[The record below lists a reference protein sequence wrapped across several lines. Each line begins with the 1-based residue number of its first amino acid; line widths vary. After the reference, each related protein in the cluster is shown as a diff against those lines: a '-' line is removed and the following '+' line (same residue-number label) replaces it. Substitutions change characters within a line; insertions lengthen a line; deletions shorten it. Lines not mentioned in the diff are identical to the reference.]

1 VPLAE
6 GLAPM
11 PPMGWSSW
19 NAFQCNI
26 SSQLIRDTADAM
38 VSSGMRDAG
47 YEYVNID
54 DCWLTNTRSD
64 GQPQFTQQFADG
76 GIPAIAEYVHERGLK
91 LGIYSDRGAF
101 TCAGRVGSRGFETE
115 DARLYASWGVD
126 YLKYDNGDYLDVNNM
141 AGGHN
146 LNEGVMREQ
155 HGRMAAAVASSGRPI
170 VFSLSAWAFYEWAVP
185 FSNLWRTTGDITDS
199 WASISGIINSSGN
212 RLAAY
217 AAPNHWN
224 DPDMLQVGNGGLNL
238 TESRAHFGMWA
249 MMSAPLISGNDLR
262 SMNQETTDLLV
273 NREVIAIDQ
282 DPLGLQGVRVSQSG
296 MTSVWAK
303 PLGAFGARAVALL
316 NQGEGQQNIT
326 FSLAD
331 VGLQNQA
338 ATLRDLWEGRDLGTT
353 NANGQFSTMVPAHG
367 MLLLRV
373 VGVEPDLPGA
383 GQIDVSRL
391 DPIYAANALGPFER
405 NRSVGGAAGGDGQ
418 PIAIRGATFDTGLGV
433 AAGSLIVYRLGSRC
447 TRFQAVA
454 GIDDQA
460 NGSATV
466 AFEVWGD
473 NQKLFQSDIVNRNS
487 AALPIDVD
495 VTGVFRLKLK
505 VTNGL
510 DDANQDF
517 ASWGDARL
525 VCAAAG

>member
-1 VPLAE
+1 
-6 GLAPM
+6 
-11 PPMGWSSW
+11 
-19 NAFQCNI
+19 
-26 SSQLIRDTADAM
+26 
-38 VSSGMRDAG
+38 
-47 YEYVNID
+47 
-54 DCWLTNTRSD
+54 
-64 GQPQFTQQFADG
+64 
-76 GIPAIAEYVHERGLK
+76 
-91 LGIYSDRGAF
+91 
-101 TCAGRVGSRGFETE
+101 
-115 DARLYASWGVD
+115 
-126 YLKYDNGDYLDVNNM
+126 
-141 AGGHN
+141 
-146 LNEGVMREQ
+146 
-155 HGRMAAAVASSGRPI
+155 
-170 VFSLSAWAFYEWAVP
+170 
-185 FSNLWRTTGDITDS
+185 
-199 WASISGIINSSGN
+199 
-212 RLAAY
+212 
-217 AAPNHWN
+217 
-224 DPDMLQVGNGGLNL
+224 
-238 TESRAHFGMWA
+238 
-249 MMSAPLISGNDLR
+249 
-262 SMNQETTDLLV
+262 
-273 NREVIAIDQ
+273 
-282 DPLGLQGVRVSQSG
+282 
-296 MTSVWAK
+296 
-303 PLGAFGARAVALL
+303 
-316 NQGEGQQNIT
+316 
-326 FSLAD
+326 
-331 VGLQNQA
+331 
-338 ATLRDLWEGRDLGTT
+338 
-353 NANGQFSTMVPAHG
+353 
-367 MLLLRV
+367 LLRV

-391 DPIYAANALGPFER
+391 DPIYAANALGPLER